1 MRSDM
6 QPDEA
11 LPPAG
16 APWRRDAERL
26 CIARFSPACR
36 VLGPGLR
43 AVVWVQGCP
52 LRCRECVVP
61 EMLPFEGGEEIAVHE
76 LARRLI
82 ALPEVTGVTFSG
94 GEPTSQAAAICRVLE
109 LVRAERDFSCMVYS
123 GFTLEKLQRDGDD
136 DQRRLLSQIDILV
149 DGPYL
154 PERHTDLRWRGSSNQ
169 RVLFLSE
176 RYRSLQPLTEERG
189 HWLEFEYLPE
199 GDLRWAGIP
208 RRGFRRLLKE
218 QLGERG
224 IRLATSTGGA
234 AEAGTA
240 DEQP

>member
-1 MRSDM
+1 MRSSHSF
-6 QPDEA
+6 DETR
-11 LPPAG
+11 PPVG
-16 APWRRDAERL
+16 APWRRDPERIR
-26 CIARFSPACR
+26 IARFSPGCR

-61 EMLPFEGGEEIAVHE
+61 EMLPFEGGKDISVHE

-82 ALPEVTGVTFSG
+82 ALPDVEGVTFSG
-94 GEPTSQAAAICRVLE
+94 GEPTSQSAAIVRVLG
-109 LVRAERDFSCMVYS
+109 LVRAERDFSCMIYS
-123 GFTLEKLQRDGDD
+123 GFTYEKLLRDGDD

-176 RYRSLQPLTEERG
+176 RYRSLQSMTEDRG

-208 RRGFRRLLKE
+208 RRGFRRLLEE
-218 QLGERG
+218 QLKERG
-224 IRLATSTGGA
+224 IRLETSSGSVTD
-234 AEAGTA
+234 EASA
-240 DEQP
+240 SEQP